1 MSSGE
6 SYKISKCV
14 SVKLP
19 KDINPSKHQ
28 VPSPLQI
35 PHSSYSPKQSSIS
48 SQMPSLSESIPSP
61 KQSPLQSRF

>member
-1 MSSGE
+1 M
-6 SYKISKCV
+6 SKCV

-19 KDINPSKHQ
+19 NEIRPSKHQ

-48 SQMPSLSESIPSP
+48 SQIPSSSESRLSP
-61 KQSPLQSRF
+61 KQIPLQSKF